1 MVKSMTG
8 YGRAEDT
15 LNGCTITV
23 ELRSVNNR
31 YLDCNVRMP
40 RLYLFAEETI
50 KSRVQNTISRGKVD
64 VFVTLDSTG
73 GEQVQVS
80 VNQPLADGYYAA
92 LTQLAERYGLSKDI
106 SVSLLSRF
114 PDVLL
119 AEKAEEDVEQWAQDI
134 CSVLD
139 RALADFDQ
147 MRTREGARLET
158 DVLSRAARIE
168 ELVGK
173 VEERSPQTVAEYRA
187 KLEARMNE
195 VLSNTQ
201 LDPARI
207 LTEAAIFADKVAV
220 DEETVRLRSHIGQLR
235 HMLEQGGATGR
246 KLDFLIQE
254 FNREAN
260 TIGSKCSD
268 IDIARHVVDIKA
280 EIEKIREQVQNIE

>member
-1 MVKSMTG
+1 MIKSMTG
-8 YGRAEDT
+8 YGRAEET
-15 LNGCTITV
+15 AEGRTVTV

-40 RLYLFAEETI
+40 RLYLFAEEAV

-64 VFVTLDSTG
+64 VFVTLDHSG
-73 GEQVQVS
+73 GEQVKIS
-80 VNQPLADGYYAA
+80 VNRPVADGYYAA
-92 LTQLAERYGLSKDI
+92 LRRLAETYVLHDDI

-119 AEKAEEDVEQWAQDI
+119 AEKAEEDVEETARSI
-134 CSVLD
+134 CAVLD

-147 MRTREGARLET
+147 MRTREGERLKE
-158 DVLSRAARIE
+158 DSLSRAAAIE
-168 ELVGK
+168 KKVALV
-173 VEERSPQTVAEYRA
+173 EARSPQTVAEYRA
-187 KLEARMNE
+187 RLEARMAE
-195 VLSNTQ
+195 VLANTQ
-201 LDPARI
+201 LEESRI

-220 DEETVRLRSHIGQLR
+220 DEETVRLRSHIAQLR
-235 HMLEQGGATGR
+235 SMLEQGGATGR

-268 IDIARHVVDIKA
+268 LEISRLVVDIKA
-280 EIEKIREQVQNIE
+280 DIEKIREQVQNIE

>member
-8 YGRAEDT
+8 YGRAEET
-15 LNGCTITV
+15 FNGCTITV

-31 YLDCNVRMP
+31 YLDCNVRIP
-40 RLYLFAEETI
+40 RLYLFAEDAI
-50 KSRVQNTISRGKVD
+50 KTRVQNTISRGKVD
-64 VFVTLDSTG
+64 VFVTLDNAG
-73 GEQVQVS
+73 AERVNVS
-80 VNQPLADGYYAA
+80 VNKAVADGYYAA
-92 LTQLAERYGLSKDI
+92 LTELAREYGLSNDI

-119 AEKAEEDVEQWAQDI
+119 AEKAEDDVEQMAKDI

-147 MRTREGARLET
+147 MRTREGERLQN
-158 DVLSRAARIE
+158 DILSRAALIE
-168 ELVGK
+168 DKVSL
-173 VEERSPQTVAEYRA
+173 VEERSPQTVSEYRTR
-187 KLEARMNE
+187 LENRMNE

-201 LDPARI
+201 IDPARI

-235 HMLEQGGATGR
+235 EMLAKGGATGR

-268 IDIARHVVDIKA
+268 ITIARHVVDVKA